1 VDFLSWLRLLGGLIG
16 LGLAVFGI
24 VILVTGKAPRRTMA
38 AYRSS
43 REAGL
48 YALCFGA
55 ALMLLFAGGELADRD
70 RDVIGLVALG
80 LALTLLGVSI
90 ALFRPRRQ

>member
-16 LGLAVFGI
+16 LGLAVFGV
-24 VILVTGKAPRRTMA
+24 VILVSGKAPRRTMVS
-38 AYRSS
+38 YRSS

-48 YALCFGA
+48 YALCFGV
-55 ALMLLFAGGELADRD
+55 ALMLLFAGGELTSRN

-80 LALTLLGVSI
+80 LALALLIVTV

>member
-1 VDFLSWLRLLGGLIG
+1 MDFLSWLRLLGGLIG
-16 LGLAVFGI
+16 LGLAVFGV
-24 VILVTGKAPRRTMA
+24 VILVSGRTPRRAMA
-38 AYRSS
+38 GYRSS
-43 REAGL
+43 REAGF

-55 ALMLLFAGGELADRD
+55 ALMLLFAGGELTERD

-80 LALTLLGVSI
+80 LALALLGVTL

>member
-1 VDFLSWLRLLGGLIG
+1 MDFLSWLRLFGGLIG
-16 LGLAVFGI
+16 LGLAVFG
-24 VILVTGKAPRRTMA
+24 VVVLVTGKAPRRTMA
-38 AYRSS
+38 SYRSG

-55 ALMLLFAGGELADRD
+55 ALMLLFAGGELTERD

-80 LALTLLGVSI
+80 LALLLLGVTL
-90 ALFRPRRQ
+90 ALFRPRHQ